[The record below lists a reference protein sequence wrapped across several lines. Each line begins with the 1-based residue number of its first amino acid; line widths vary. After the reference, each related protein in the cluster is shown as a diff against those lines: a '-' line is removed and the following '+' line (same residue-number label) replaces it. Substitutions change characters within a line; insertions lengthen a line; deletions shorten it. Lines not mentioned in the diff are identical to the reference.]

1 MTRTGKRYDI
11 TARGFQFLL
20 EEVNTQLWDLLLQY
34 IGLAEREGKDPVDV
48 LGFYFMLGSLTLGQ
62 DYAVE
67 HLTDTQQACVD
78 DLVALGLIYQSASGD
93 ERFYPTRLATTLTS
107 SAAPLLK
114 ADAQAVSDDP
124 TEQGFL
130 LLETN
135 YRVYAYTSNSLQ
147 IAVLKLF
154 VSLRARFGNLVMG
167 YLSRDSVRGALDRGI
182 AADQIIAYMA
192 AHAHPQMR
200 KMAAGGGP
208 DRPLLPPTV
217 TDQIR
222 LWELEKERIKTTSGY
237 LYTAF
242 SSQSD
247 FEVVRD
253 YARDNGLLI
262 WEAEAERKLF
272 VTGEGH
278 VEVRNFVQS
287 RKVEV

>member
-1 MTRTGKRYDI
+1 M
-11 TARGFQFLL
+11 
-20 EEVNTQLWDLLLQY
+20 
-34 IGLAEREGKDPVDV
+34 
-48 LGFYFMLGSLTLGQ
+48 
-62 DYAVE
+62 
-67 HLTDTQQACVD
+67 
-78 DLVALGLIYQSASGD
+78 
-93 ERFYPTRLATTLTS
+93 
-107 SAAPLLK
+107 
-114 ADAQAVSDDP
+114 AQ
-124 TEQGFL
+124 
-130 LLETN
+130 
-135 YRVYAYTSNSLQ
+135 YTSNSLQ

-182 AADQIIAYMA
+182 AADQIIAYMS

-200 KMAAGGGP
+200 KNAAGGGP

-262 WEAEAERKLF
+262 WEAEADRKLF
-272 VTGEGH
+272 VTTDGH
-278 VEVRNFVQS
+278 LEVRNFVQS
-287 RKVEV
+287 RKVEA